1 MKLFE
6 EIKGENCIF
15 KCDEEIKGGHS
26 AYELERSSKEWGWDC
41 GECNLEEQRERER
54 ERILRDT
61 KWERYT
67 VRKRAMSEKKKKSFF
82 FFSSCIFKYY
92 NIYLI

>member
-1 MKLFE
+1 MRHVEGRKE
-6 EIKGENCIF
+6 K
-15 KCDEEIKGGHS
+15 KADEEIKGGHS

-82 FFSSCIFKYY
+82 FFFKVY
-92 NIYLI
+92 I